1 MLDAAITWI
10 EANADLLGGIGTICA
25 ATMFL
30 FTNGRTLIQRVTPG
44 GKAITVAASPDMGDA
59 GFIDAP
65 PPAPE
70 YGDRTAIAALPL
82 KEMGAFPDHF
92 ADGLHEDLIADL
104 QKAGFATPTRSAV
117 ARAASKDED
126 SHVLARTLGVAYVLE
141 GSIRC
146 QDDSF
151 RVAVQLTDKSG
162 ATVWSDRFNMKG
174 DDMMAMQDAVAR
186 RVADSILNHLAP
198 SQESTDPAHPAET
211 PGHFRT
217 QSEARAAQIA
227 GASPKSRLVTFLLCL
242 FAGIF
247 GAHRFYIGRWF
258 TGILYIPT
266 AGFFAIGWLIDMIL
280 ILVGGLTDRNG
291 RRIRVWL
298 PDERPED

>member
-1 MLDAAITWI
+1 MLDVAITWI

-44 GKAITVAASPDMGDA
+44 GKAITVAVSPDLGDA

-65 PPAPE
+65 PPSPE

-82 KEMGAFPDHF
+82 KEMGTLPDHF
-92 ADGLHEDLIADL
+92 AEGLHEDLIADL
-104 QKAGFATPTRSAV
+104 QKAGFATPTKSAMT
-117 ARAASKDED
+117 RTASKDGD
-126 SHVLARTLGVAYVLE
+126 AHVLARNLGVAYVLE

-146 QDDSF
+146 QENSF
-151 RVAVQLTDKSG
+151 RVAAQLTDKSG
-162 ATVWSDRFNMKG
+162 AVVWSDRFNMKG
-174 DDMMAMQDAVAR
+174 DDMMAMQDAIAR
-186 RVADSILNHLAP
+186 RVADSIQGYLAP
-198 SQESTDPAHPAET
+198 AQESADAAPSAET
-211 PGHFRT
+211 SGHFRT

-280 ILVGGLTDRNG
+280 ILVGGLTDRHG
-291 RRIRVWL
+291 RRIRIWL
-298 PDERPED
+298 PDGRPED